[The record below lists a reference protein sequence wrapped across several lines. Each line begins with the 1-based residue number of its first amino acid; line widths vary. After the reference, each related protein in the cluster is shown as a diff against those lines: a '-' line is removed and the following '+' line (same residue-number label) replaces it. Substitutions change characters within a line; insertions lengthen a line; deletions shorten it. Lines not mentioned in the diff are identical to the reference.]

1 MNEKTEAFA
10 MRILLA
16 FEYKHT
22 TYMDAVR
29 LAIRTCRPHAEMMA
43 IDPGVLEAEMDRFD
57 PHLLVCELP
66 ALENPCNN
74 LPACIE
80 LAIDPSQPF
89 RFRVGQR
96 RWESLNPGLAELMAV
111 VAETEQ
117 HISPSSKQ

>member
-1 MNEKTEAFA
+1 MSKKTEPSAI
-10 MRILLA
+10 RILLA

-29 LAIRTCRPHAEMMA
+29 TAVRGSHPQAQVLA
-43 IDPGVLEAEMDRFD
+43 IDPGALEAEMDRFD
-57 PHLLVCELP
+57 PHVLVCELP
-66 ALENPCNN
+66 APENPCNN

-96 RWESLNPGLAELMAV
+96 RWESLNPGLAELIAI
-111 VAETEQ
+111 VADTDQ
-117 HISPSSKQ
+117 TSP